1 MSAATDR
8 RMRAAAAVD
17 TETAVPAST
26 RPQAAAD
33 GASAD
38 AAYRPR
44 IKCCGMMRDADIA
57 AANRVRC
64 DYAGFIVNF
73 PKSHRSLEPEEAAR
87 LAAQLD
93 DAVKPVAVFVNRPVG
108 EVARAA
114 RTIGAYAVQLHGSE
128 DEAYLAALREQTGCR
143 IWQAFK
149 VRTPDDLARA
159 AESSADLLLLDSG
172 AGTGRT
178 FDWKLARRFAER
190 YRRPFLLAGG
200 LTPENIP
207 QALAQVHP
215 FGVDISSGIETDRR
229 KDPAKMRAAVQAV
242 RTWGRGQP
250 AGTRAP
256 TGQRP

>member
-1 MSAATDR
+1 MTDR
-8 RMRAAAAVD
+8 
-17 TETAVPAST
+17 ST
-26 RPQAAAD
+26 
-33 GASAD
+33 
-38 AAYRPR
+38 YRPR

-57 AANRVRC
+57 TANEVCC

-73 PKSHRSLEPEEAAR
+73 PKSHRSLTPDEAAR

-93 DAVKPVAVFVNRPVG
+93 EPVKPVAVFVDRPVD
-108 EVARAA
+108 EVAQAA

-128 DEAYLAALREQTGCR
+128 DEAYLAVLRRRTTCQ

-149 VRTPDDLARA
+149 VHSADDLARA

-178 FDWKLARRFAER
+178 FNWKLARQFAER
-190 YRRPFLLAGG
+190 YERPFLLAGG

-215 FGVDISSGIETDRR
+215 FGVDISSGIEIDRR
-229 KDPAKMRAAVQAV
+229 KDPAKMRAAVQAA

-250 AGTRAP
+250 AHPQAAAHP
-256 TGQRP
+256 